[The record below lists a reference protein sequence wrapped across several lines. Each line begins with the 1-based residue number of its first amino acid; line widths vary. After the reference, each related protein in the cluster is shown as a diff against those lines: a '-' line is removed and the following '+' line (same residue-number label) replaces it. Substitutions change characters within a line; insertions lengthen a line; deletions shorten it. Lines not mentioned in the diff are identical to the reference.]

1 MSLKTTISFAIQP
14 FEGTH
19 SVIPLIDGT
28 SLIEVVLAFESK
40 QGFDVAGGYGGLIP
54 AWFKYGPLDRYF
66 FGDFEPD
73 GCFANMGSI
82 YLLGCDCGEVGCW
95 PLIAKIEATREF
107 VKWLDFRQPHRPS
120 RDYSGFGPF
129 IFEANQYRKAVLKL
143 IDDLSTLA
151 AINKNHGE

>member
-54 AWFKYGPLDRYF
+54 SVVQVWSP
-66 FGDFEPD
+66 
-73 GCFANMGSI
+73 
-82 YLLGCDCGEVGCW
+82 
-95 PLIAKIEATREF
+95 
-107 VKWLDFRQPHRPS
+107 
-120 RDYSGFGPF
+120 
-129 IFEANQYRKAVLKL
+129 
-143 IDDLSTLA
+143 
-151 AINKNHGE
+151 